1 MFYGVINESYDK
13 CDRLEI
19 ELENSLLFFKSLDI
33 VQESGIQIMQESFS
47 DIVERVKEL
56 WKKFKEWLSGI
67 IAKVKGIFNKDKDI
81 AKKIK
86 ETNDKIQR
94 IEVKKE
100 EPKNEEPK
108 AEEPKVEE
116 PKEIKWYSR
125 RRDASRELIY
135 ITVEVNGILDYFKNH
150 EMNENTVNYFDD
162 ACKKLIFKI
171 NNTNPNNLFNE
182 NSFLNNITA
191 EQAKTLANEI
201 TYASDLLSKESEAT
215 TEEIIAINK
224 IIPKYENDINHV
236 TINDDNTVSFTD
248 GNRISLNSYK
258 QTVHNFVMVLTAKA
272 KFLSKYEDYLIKYL
286 KANCDALG
294 ELYKLY

>member
-47 DIVERVKEL
+47 DIVEKIKEL

-67 IAKVKGIFNKDKDI
+67 IAKIKGIFNKE
-81 AKKIK
+81 IK
-86 ETNDKIQR
+86 ETNDKIQKG
-94 IEVKKE
+94 EAKKE

-116 PKEIKWYSR
+116 EPKEIKWYSR
-125 RRDASRELIY
+125 RRDAPRELIY

-182 NSFLNNITA
+182 NSFLNNITD
-191 EQAKTLANEI
+191 EQAKTLADEI
-201 TYASDLLSKESEAT
+201 NSCSHMLSNESEAT
-215 TEEIIAINK
+215 IEEIVAIHK
-224 IIPKYENDINHV
+224 IIPKYLNDIDHV

-272 KFLSKYEDYLIKYL
+272 KFLTKYGEYITKYL
-286 KANCDALG
+286 KANCKAVDV
-294 ELYKLY
+294 LYKLY